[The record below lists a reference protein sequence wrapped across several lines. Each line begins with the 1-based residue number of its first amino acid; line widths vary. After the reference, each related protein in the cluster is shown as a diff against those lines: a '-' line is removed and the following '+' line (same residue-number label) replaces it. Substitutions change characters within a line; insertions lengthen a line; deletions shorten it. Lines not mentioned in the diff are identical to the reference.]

1 MKNPLK
7 QFYKDNYITLRET
20 YGVKEAM
27 NDVIS
32 KTNDAT
38 MIDYLY
44 VVDKKNKLL
53 GVLPLKTLIIARAPR
68 KIKNL
73 MLTKYRFLKE
83 DTPIYQ
89 AIDMIQ
95 HYDLEM
101 IPIVDKQGIIKGIF
115 TAEDALDLLKE
126 ETLEQYRNLAAITEE
141 SVNTKAHK
149 KAKSRFPWLAVLM
162 VLSIFTSTTV
172 SLFEKTIS
180 AVVVLAYFQTM
191 ILAMAGNISTQSLA
205 STVIKTTKEPKAK
218 LAPHLFKEIVIGL
231 INSLTCALVGFI
243 ATYAFLYILKYD
255 NTKIL
260 SVSFVVSLSLFISL
274 IVGTLTG
281 TFIPAILKKYNVN
294 PSVASGPFM
303 TTINDMLSLFV
314 YLGLATLMLL

>member
-1 MKNPLK
+1 
-7 QFYKDNYITLRET
+7 
-20 YGVKEAM
+20 
-27 NDVIS
+27 
-32 KTNDAT
+32 
-38 MIDYLY
+38 
-44 VVDKKNKLL
+44 
-53 GVLPLKTLIIARAPR
+53 
-68 KIKNL
+68 
-73 MLTKYRFLKE
+73 
-83 DTPIYQ
+83 
-89 AIDMIQ
+89 
-95 HYDLEM
+95 
-101 IPIVDKQGIIKGIF
+101 
-115 TAEDALDLLKE
+115 
-126 ETLEQYRNLAAITEE
+126 
-141 SVNTKAHK
+141 
-149 KAKSRFPWLAVLM
+149 M

-281 TFIPAILKKYNVN
+281 TFIPAILKKYYVN

>member
-1 MKNPLK
+1 MKKPLMR
-7 QFYKDNYITLRET
+7 FYQNNYITLNEI
-20 YGVKEAM
+20 YDVKEAM
-27 NDVIS
+27 NEVVS
-32 KTNDAT
+32 KTEDAT

-53 GVLPLKTLIIARAPR
+53 GVIPLKNLIIARAPK

-83 DTPIYQ
+83 ETPLYQ
-89 AIDMIQ
+89 AIDIIQ

-101 IPIVDKQGIIKGIF
+101 IPIIDKQGILKGIF

-141 SVNTKAHK
+141 SVDTKAHK
-149 KAKSRFPWLAVLM
+149 KAKSRFPWLFVLM
-162 VLSIFTSTTV
+162 ILSIFTSTTV

-191 ILAMAGNISTQSLA
+191 ILAMAGNVSTQSLA
-205 STVIKTTKEPKAK
+205 STVIKATKDPKSK
-218 LAPHLFKEIVIGL
+218 ISIHLFKEIVIGF
-231 INSLTCALVGFI
+231 INSLMCALFGFL
-243 ATYAFLYILKYD
+243 ATYIFLYILKYD
-255 NTKIL
+255 NTRIL
-260 SVSFVVSLSLFISL
+260 NVSFVVSLSLFISL
-274 IVGTLTG
+274 GIGTLTG
-281 TFIPAILKKYNVN
+281 AFIPALLKKMSVD

-303 TTINDMLSLFV
+303 TTVNDMFSLIV
-314 YLGLATLMLL
+314 YLGLATILLL

>member
-7 QFYKDNYITLRET
+7 QFYKDNYITLKET
-20 YGVKEAM
+20 YDVKEAM
-27 NDVIS
+27 SDVVS
-32 KTNDAT
+32 KTEDAT

-53 GVLPLKTLIIARAPR
+53 GVPPLKTLIIARAPR

-101 IPIVDKQGIIKGIF
+101 IPIVDKQGILKGIF

-141 SVNTKAHK
+141 SIDTKAHK
-149 KAKSRFPWLAVLM
+149 KAKSRFPWLAILM

-172 SLFEKTIS
+172 SLFESTIS

-205 STVIKTTKEPKAK
+205 STVIKSTKDPNSK
-218 LAPHLFKEIVIGL
+218 LAPHLFKEVVIGF
-231 INSLTCALVGFI
+231 INSLTCALVGFL
-243 ATYAFLYILKYD
+243 AAYAFLYVLKYD

-260 SVSFVVSLSLFISL
+260 NVSVVVSLSLFISL
-274 IVGTLTG
+274 LIGTLTG
-281 TFIPAILKKYNVN
+281 AFIPAILKKLNIN

-303 TTINDMLSLFV
+303 TTINDMLSLFI
-314 YLGLATLMLL
+314 YLGLATIMLL